1 MPPELKEE
9 AQSPNTNPDLLKMHF
24 YLNTCK
30 PRSCLRGLLVS
41 QIVDNGEHGA
51 QRRLVVQALAG
62 SVRV

>member
-1 MPPELKEE
+1 MDR
-9 AQSPNTNPDLLKMHF
+9 AGPNTNPGLLKMYF
-24 YLNTCK
+24 GLGTRCK
-30 PRSCLRGLLVS
+30 PASCLRRLLVP